1 MSGVVEKRAVGKDGI
16 DSWRI
21 RVYAGRE
28 KGRVRWVSRTVHGT
42 KRAAQKELA
51 KLVTEVEHGQVSTCH
66 PISLEELVERW
77 LADIGP
83 HRSAYTLKEY
93 GRIFEANIRPA
104 LGSVKLDK
112 LVKEPDRIDAFYCH
126 LIGRGLATASV
137 RRHHALLH
145 ASLGRAVKWGMIP
158 SNPADRATPPSLQ
171 RPTISAPDVTDVQRL
186 ISAAEIHGD
195 SVLATAIA
203 LAAVTGC
210 RRGELCA
217 LRWSDVDWQGRALRV
232 SRSLTVIKTDVTEGP
247 TKTHAYR
254 RVAVDDALGALF
266 AKRRADQEN
275 YAAQIGT
282 ALVADPYILSRGADG
297 SFPCK
302 PDGLTQAYARV
313 AKSLGLAGHFH
324 QLRHFAGTVAIASGA
339 DVRTVAG
346 RLGHADPS
354 VTLRVY
360 SHALEER
367 DRALASV
374 LGQTVLGPHA
384 SAASSPPGGPR
395 LQA

>member
-1 MSGVVEKRAVGKDGI
+1 LSGSVEKRGVGSGGV

-21 RVYAGRE
+21 RVFAGRE
-28 KGRVRWVSRTVHGT
+28 NGRVRWVSRTVHGT

-51 KLVTEVEHGQVSTCH
+51 KLIADVEHGQVSTSH
-66 PISLEELVERW
+66 PISLGELVERW
-77 LADIGP
+77 LADISP

-93 GRIFEANIRPA
+93 RRIFDANISPA
-104 LGSVKLDK
+104 LGSTKLDK
-112 LVKEPDRIDAFYCH
+112 LVKEPDRIDAFYRE
-126 LIGRGLATASV
+126 LTRRGLASASV

-145 ASLGRAVKWGMIP
+145 AALGRAVKWGVIP
-158 SNPADRATPPSLQ
+158 SNPADRASPPSLG
-171 RPTISAPDVTDVQRL
+171 RPVINAPSVADVQRL
-186 ISAAEIHGD
+186 IGAAETQDD

-217 LRWSDVDWQGRALRV
+217 LRWSDVDWDRRALRIA
-232 SRSLTVIKTDVTEGP
+232 RSLTVIKTSVSEGP
-247 TKTHAYR
+247 TKTHAHRY
-254 RVAVDDALGALF
+254 VAIDDALGELLTG
-266 AKRRADQEN
+266 RRRDQERD
-275 YAAQIGT
+275 ADDVGMP
-282 ALVADPYILSRGADG
+282 LVSDPFILSRSAEG
-297 SFPCK
+297 SLPCK
-302 PDGLTQAYARV
+302 PDGITQAYARV

-324 QLRHFAGTVAIASGA
+324 ELRHFAATIAIASGA

-367 DRALASV
+367 DRALAGV
-374 LGQTVLGPHA
+374 LGQAVLGYKA
-384 SAASSPPGGPR
+384 N
-395 LQA
+395 

>member
-232 SRSLTVIKTDVTEGP
+232 SRSLTVIKTDVTEGRPKRTRTAASLLTTRSEHYLPSAGP
-247 TKTHAYR
+247 TKRITLPKSGQRSLRTLIFCQEVRTAR
-254 RVAVDDALGALF
+254 F
-266 AKRRADQEN
+266 RAN
-275 YAAQIGT
+275 
-282 ALVADPYILSRGADG
+282 RMG
-297 SFPCK
+297 S
-302 PDGLTQAYARV
+302 
-313 AKSLGLAGHFH
+313 
-324 QLRHFAGTVAIASGA
+324 LRHTRGWPSLSGWLGTFTS
-339 DVRTVAG
+339 
-346 RLGHADPS
+346 
-354 VTLRVY
+354 
-360 SHALEER
+360 
-367 DRALASV
+367 
-374 LGQTVLGPHA
+374 
-384 SAASSPPGGPR
+384 
-395 LQA
+395 